1 MQEGAGITSLLASS
15 FFTSSGSGFEAFFT
29 AAGTLVVAVCTRKE
43 YMTVS
48 VPEVSFADSTW
59 VSSHPSHVAQYGVR
73 APRVKYCLS
82 HRSFSSSTVWPL
94 CMCLGADPSVRIW
107 SMSSKMAIWSRQHL
121 FASPP
126 SVSLSPPA
134 VLVLLGTAPRRLPQ
148 GSPRHQSP
156 RPCLTHTPPSPAP
169 SQSQPPQA

>member
-1 MQEGAGITSLLASS
+1 MGNCQGLGNHGPGEQERAGITSLLAPS

-73 APRVKYCLS
+73 APRVKYRLS

-94 CMCLGADPSVRIW
+94 SMCLGADPSVRIW

-126 SVSLSPPA
+126 SVRYARQDLGGHGSVGGTWTSVTWNPVCLQ
-134 VLVLLGTAPRRLPQ
+134 LVLL
-148 GSPRHQSP
+148 
-156 RPCLTHTPPSPAP
+156 
-169 SQSQPPQA
+169 